1 MSLSKEYWFI
11 ALFMSCITSI
21 SSADSANKLSIALLN
36 FCPLHC
42 IDSDNQIVLERP
54 GYAVEIYQNIFGGIG
69 LDVDFQAVPF
79 NRGMI
84 EVSNGRIDAI
94 SGPLKFDKEALKVK
108 IRQEPMIGP
117 LYAELIYPERNIGV
131 HHSSCVFVH
140 SDAEWEYSGLSSLDG
155 KIIGAGKSYDYGTET
170 NLYLENGLAKDKDSV
185 VLLTGN
191 SVFAKNLK
199 KLEHKRVDVVLMD
212 KVSGRHAIQTAVDQG
227 ELGQGLVKLLGC
239 SGMPANLYLAFSGR
253 TPDISKKLASTFDKG
268 IEELRKSGELKEIL
282 SKYGLQDW
290 SSFITEIH

>member
-1 MSLSKEYWFI
+1 MSLLKKYWFI
-11 ALFMSCITSI
+11 VFFMSCLTSI
-21 SSADSANKLSIALLN
+21 SSAGSTNKLSIALLN

-42 IDSDNQIVLERP
+42 IDSDDQIVLERP
-54 GYAVEIYQNIFGGIG
+54 GYAVEIYQKIFGGIG
-69 LDVDFQAVPF
+69 YDVDFQATPF

-84 EVSNGRIDAI
+84 EVSKGRIDAI

-108 IRQEPMIGP
+108 IRQAPMIGP
-117 LYAELIYPERNIGV
+117 LYGELIYPERSIGV

-140 SDAEWEYSGLSSLDG
+140 SDAEWEYTGPSSLDG
-155 KIIGAGKSYDYGTET
+155 KIIGAGQNYDYGKEI
-170 NLYLENGLAKDKDSV
+170 NLYLETRLAKDKDSV

-199 KLEHKRVDVVLMD
+199 KLQHKRVDVVLMD
-212 KVSGRHAIQTAVDQG
+212 KVSGNYAIQTAVKQG

-239 SGMPANLYLAFSGR
+239 SGMPAKLYLAFSGH
-253 TPDISKKLASTFDKG
+253 TPDISKKLVSIFDKG

-290 SSFITEIH
+290 SSSITETH